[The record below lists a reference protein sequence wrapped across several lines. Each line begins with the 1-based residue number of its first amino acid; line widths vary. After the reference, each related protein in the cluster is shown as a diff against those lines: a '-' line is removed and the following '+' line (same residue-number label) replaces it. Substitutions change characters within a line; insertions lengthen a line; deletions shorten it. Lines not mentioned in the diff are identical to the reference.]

1 MLVVLSLAASPVAA
15 QLLSSP
21 GEKFLIAL
29 RAVKSNEAAELVES
43 NPTVVNYRGQ
53 DGVAALHLMT
63 RSRNSN
69 WLGFL
74 LQNGADPNIA
84 DKNGETSLIIAAR
97 GGYGEGV
104 ARMLMSGALVDK
116 PNRLGET
123 ALIVAVQQ
131 RQASIVSSLL
141 KLGADPDRADY
152 AAGYTARDYAKRDSR
167 SREMLRLIETVKS
180 QKARIAPAK
189 PAK

>member
-1 MLVVLSLAASPVAA
+1 MVLSLAASPVAA

-84 DKNGETSLIIAAR
+84 DKNGETPLIIAAR